1 MRIEH
6 KHTRGFT
13 LVELL
18 VVIAIIGILVGLLLP
33 AVQAAREASR
43 RISCRNQLHQLGLAI
58 HNYESTFRVIP
69 PSTFSEGGAASQPWS
84 GQAMLLPYLQSTN
97 QYNLIDFG
105 RGYHDGV
112 NKSAFPPNGVAA
124 MKISS
129 LICPSETN
137 DKPRLNSVTQ
147 LPEHF
152 PLCYA
157 LNVGSYLIF
166 DPQTK
171 MDGDGAF
178 SPNNPIRLAMVT
190 DGLTSTIA
198 MSEVKAYTPRIH
210 DATLPAEPPYNP
222 ESVAGSVVG
231 GDWSPTS
238 GHTEWVCGR
247 AIHSGFTTWFPPNT
261 FVPYVRD
268 GRKYSFDV
276 TSMREGKSTT
286 LPTIAVITSRSYHS
300 GLVNSLILDGSVR
313 SFSSSIDQTTWRNLG
328 SRSGG
333 ESIGQVE

>member
-1 MRIEH
+1 MRIVR

-18 VVIAIIGILVGLLLP
+18 VVIAIVGILVGLLLP

-43 RISCRNQLHQLGLAI
+43 RISCRNQLHQLGLAV

-152 PLCYA
+152 PVCYA

-198 MSEVKAYTPRIH
+198 MSEVKARSEEH
-210 DATLPAEPPYNP
+210 
-222 ESVAGSVVG
+222 
-231 GDWSPTS
+231 TS
-238 GHTEWVCGR
+238 E
-247 AIHSGFTTWFPPNT
+247 
-261 FVPYVRD
+261 
-268 GRKYSFDV
+268 
-276 TSMREGKSTT
+276 
-286 LPTIAVITSRSYHS
+286 LQSR
-300 GLVNSLILDGSVR
+300 
-313 SFSSSIDQTTWRNLG
+313 
-328 SRSGG
+328 
-333 ESIGQVE
+333 